1 MASSC
6 ADENQCIYESAFRA
20 FACDSNLSGRQK
32 LPCDFHAYAL
42 LLAGLPAD
50 KEPLKG
56 MLPEVA
62 PTTAR
67 TMTTDVTTLVVR
79 PEIKYCVLSK
89 THSKLPS
96 VSVRFDSKVKESL
109 QPILV
114 QCVSQ
119 VSVMLEQCQNFQTLK
134 HWIKFPFVQFPQ
146 WEEYFSLTWGDEGE
160 MAIYIHHVGPTP
172 YTLGDCVAVLTLA

>member
-1 MASSC
+1 MASTS
-6 ADENQCIYESAFRA
+6 ADENECIYEKVLRS
-20 FACDSNLSGRQK
+20 FADDSNLLGEQK

-42 LLAGLPAD
+42 LLAGDPAD

-56 MLPEVA
+56 ILPEVA

-67 TMTTDVTTLVVR
+67 TMTTDVTTLVAR
-79 PEIKYCVLSK
+79 PEIRHCVLPK
-89 THSKLPS
+89 TDFKLPS

-119 VSVMLEQCQNFQTLK
+119 VRILLEKCQNFLTLK
-134 HWIKFPFVQFPQ
+134 SWIKFPLFQFPQ
-146 WEEYFSLTWGDEGE
+146 WEDHFSITWGDEGE

-172 YTLGDCVAVLTLA
+172 YALGDCVAVLTLA